1 MMPKLTPWRT
11 PAIPALIAVLL
22 LAPAVAMAQP
32 VNSQAERDQFIQ
44 RMSSEHGFD
53 ADELR
58 QLLTE
63 AQVREDILEAM
74 RRPAEAR
81 PWHEYYPIFLTRDR
95 VRGGVRFWQENAE
108 TLERASEAYGVAPE
122 IIVAIIGVETSYG
135 SYTGRYRVLDALA
148 TLGFEYPPR
157 AAFFLRELEQF
168 LILARE
174 LDMPPQRVRGSY
186 AGAMG
191 MPQFISSS
199 YRHYAVDFNRDGR
212 IDLWNNHADIIGS
225 VANYFSRHGWH
236 DGGTVVIP
244 TRGKLDNPD
253 DFDLRQR
260 EPGYTLGE
268 LRANGLQT
276 DKDYPDDTPVTVIRL
291 ETAEDEYQYWA
302 GLNNFYVI
310 TRYNHSKLYGMAT
323 YLLSQQIREAV
334 EAQDNAGT

>member
-1 MMPKLTPWRT
+1 MQNLMLWRMTAALALTATLAFAPL
-11 PAIPALIAVLL
+11 AL
-22 LAPAVAMAQP
+22 AQP
-32 VNSQAERDQFIQ
+32 VNGGDEREDFIQ
-44 RMSSEHGFD
+44 RMISEHGFE
-53 ADELR
+53 ADQLR
-58 QLLTE
+58 RLLDGAE
-63 AQVREDILEAM
+63 VREDILEAM

-95 VRGGVRFWQENAE
+95 VRGGVRFWRENTE
-108 TLERASEAYGVAPE
+108 TLKRAAEEFGVAPE

-148 TLGFEYPPR
+148 TLGFSYPPR
-157 AAFFLRELEQF
+157 SAFFLRELEQF

-174 LDMPPQRVRGSY
+174 LEMPPHRVRGSY

-199 YRHYAVDFNRDGR
+199 YRNYAVDFNEDGR
-212 IDLWNNHADIIGS
+212 IDLWNTHADIIGS

-236 DGGTVVIP
+236 DGETVAIP
-244 TRGKLDNPD
+244 TRGELDDPD
-253 DFDLRQR
+253 AFNLRQR

-268 LRANGLQT
+268 LRSAGLRPEQ
-276 DKDYPDDTPVTVIRL
+276 DYPDDTPVTIIRL
-291 ETAEDEYQYWA
+291 ETGEDEHEYWI

-323 YLLSQQIREAV
+323 FLLSQQIREAM
-334 EAQDNAGT
+334 EAQHDAGT